1 MEVSKWPSLSAVLGL
16 SKHKGSVCVCV
27 CVFPLE
33 TQSTGLGSE
42 DESPPGINLRF

>member
-1 MEVSKWPSLSAVLGL
+1 MEVSKWPSLSDVLGL
-16 SKHKGSVCVCV
+16 LKHKGSVCV

-42 DESPPGINLRF
+42 DESPSGSI